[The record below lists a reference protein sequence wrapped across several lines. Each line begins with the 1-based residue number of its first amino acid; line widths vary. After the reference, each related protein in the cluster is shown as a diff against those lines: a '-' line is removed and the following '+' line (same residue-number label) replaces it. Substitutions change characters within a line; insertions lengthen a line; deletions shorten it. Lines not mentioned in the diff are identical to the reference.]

1 MLKLER
7 ESWMRR
13 GQFRTIW
20 REKGFKCSG
29 GNPMYVGWRIYGV
42 RNCCRR
48 LANWWSKYFNSN
60 LPRCCVGAETSPGWH
75 HRHFTLLSELLLIIS
90 TQLFSVADVPSH
102 NMRSSAPLC
111 MQSGGPA
118 GQPRDSRPGQVLALF
133 ILWESVGP
141 LLHTL
146 ESWPGTGCVLLLT
159 FWIRKNGNN

>member
-48 LANWWSKYFNSN
+48 LAHWWSKYFNSN

-118 GQPRDSRPGQVLALF
+118 GQGRCSCFLHSGSQWGLCFTHWSLDQGLAVFYCWHFEL
-133 ILWESVGP
+133 GKM
-141 LLHTL
+141 
-146 ESWPGTGCVLLLT
+146 GT
-159 FWIRKNGNN
+159 IN